1 MSTPSDLILTTDSIE
16 GKGTADLEMTRRRQG
31 PFSLPVPARVTF
43 SYVRT
48 ANERLL
54 PLISLHEKYI
64 DNNFSSNVAMW
75 TKQDEERTCR
85 GWHAASIH
93 RMAAAVIILS

>member
-1 MSTPSDLILTTDSIE
+1 
-16 GKGTADLEMTRRRQG
+16 MTRRRQG

-64 DNNFSSNVAMW
+64 DNNFSSNVVMW
-75 TKQDEERTCR
+75 TKQDEEHNTQRLAC
-85 GWHAASIH
+85 GEHSQDGGCCCYSLVKQNNMIWLL
-93 RMAAAVIILS
+93 LSKDLI

>member
-1 MSTPSDLILTTDSIE
+1 
-16 GKGTADLEMTRRRQG
+16 MTRRRQG

-64 DNNFSSNVAMW
+64 DNNFSSNVVMW
-75 TKQDEERTCR
+75 TKQDEEHNTLRLACDEHSQDGGCCR
-85 GWHAASIH
+85 YSLVKQNNMIWLL
-93 RMAAAVIILS
+93 LSKDLI